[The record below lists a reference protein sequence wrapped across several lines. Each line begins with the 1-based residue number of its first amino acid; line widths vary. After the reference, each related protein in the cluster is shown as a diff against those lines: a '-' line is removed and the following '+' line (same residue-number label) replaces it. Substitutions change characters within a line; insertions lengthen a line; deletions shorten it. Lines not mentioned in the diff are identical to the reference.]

1 MAIVI
6 EGGIE
11 IGGSI
16 NIGGSAPAPIVSGS
30 VVFNGGNWL
39 RVPNN
44 SAFDQNNGAW
54 AVECYVYPTN
64 GTQGYIYMQNTSGFL
79 GLVYGGNTF
88 SVDQSGVGFQINSQ
102 AGFPIN
108 NWYHVAMVYDG
119 SGSISLFVNGGFQGS
134 AGVSGLVGSLAT
146 TQIGSYTP
154 GGNSPFRGNVSNLRV
169 TKGVAVYTGSFVVPS
184 APLATTQGSGT
195 NISAITGTQCQL
207 LLNTVAPNYFDDTSA
222 NAFTV
227 TNVNTVTTST
237 TNPYGSQLSSFVIK
251 LSDIASP
258 GIFNN
263 LGVYSGSGSWD
274 INVGFVGF
282 GSYDGSIG
290 TAIQFGSASAGV
302 LAQWV
307 ANWTNAGYDYNT
319 YSYAWNATWATGG
332 TGVVRMYLNPGANEV
347 NIVPIDT
354 GYFDADWRTA
364 PPQDIPAVQGV
375 FTLPVTLTPY
385 IPTTT
390 LSGAGQWC

>member
-6 EGGIE
+6 EGGID
-11 IGGSI
+11 IGGNI
-16 NIGGSAPAPIVSGS
+16 NIGGGSAPIVSGS

-102 AGFPIN
+102 NGFPIN

-134 AGVSGLVGSLAT
+134 AGVGGLVGSLAT
-146 TQIGSYTP
+146 TQIGCYTP
-154 GGNSPFRGNVSNLRV
+154 AGGDPFRGNVSNLRV
-169 TKGVAVYTGSFVVPS
+169 TKGVAVYTGNFVVPS
-184 APLATTQGSGT
+184 APLATTQGSST

-237 TNPYGSQLSSFVIK
+237 TNPYGSQLTSFVIK

-258 GIFNN
+258 GIFGG

-274 INVGFVGF
+274 INVGFSGPP
-282 GSYDGSIG
+282 YADGSIFC
-290 TAIQFGSASAGV
+290 AIEFGSASAGV

-319 YSYAWNATWATGG
+319 YAYAWNATWATGG
-332 TGVVRMYLNPGANEV
+332 TTVVRMRLQPSATGMQQV
-347 NIVPIDT
+347 FIVPVDT
-354 GYFDADWRTA
+354 SFQDWQIT
-364 PPQDIPAVQGV
+364 PTDQVPALQGV

-390 LSGAGQWC
+390 LGGSGSWC

>member
-1 MAIVI
+1 MAITI
-6 EGGIE
+6 EGGIA
-11 IGGSI
+11 IGGNI
-16 NIGGSAPAPIVSGS
+16 NIGSSGSAPILSGS
-30 VVFNGGNWL
+30 VVFNGSNRL
-39 RVPNN
+39 QVPNN
-44 SAFDQNNGAW
+44 TAFSQNSGAW
-54 AVECYVYPTN
+54 TVECYVYPTN
-64 GTQGYIYMQNTSGFL
+64 NTQGYIYMQNTSGFA

-88 SVDQSGVGFQINSQ
+88 SVDQSGVGFQINSS
-102 AGFPIN
+102 AGFPPN
-108 NWYHVAMVYDG
+108 NWYHVAMVCDG
-119 SGSISLFVNGGFQGS
+119 AGSISLFVNGGFQGS
-134 AGVSGLVGSLAT
+134 AGFGGLAVSAST

-154 GGNSPFRGNVSNLRV
+154 GGSDPFRGNVSNLRV

-258 GIFNN
+258 GIFGG
-263 LGVYSGSGSWD
+263 LGVYLGSGSWD
-274 INVGFVGF
+274 INVPFT
-282 GSYDGSIG
+282 GSYDGSIAD
-290 TAIQFGSASAGV
+290 AIQFGSASAGV

-307 ANWTNAGYDYNT
+307 AFFDNAGYDYNT
-319 YSYAWNATWATGG
+319 YSYAWNATWSTGG
-332 TGVVRMYLNPGANEV
+332 TGVVRMRLFPGASRKV
-347 NIVPIDT
+347 FIVPIDT
-354 GYFDADWRTA
+354 TFPDWQITSA
-364 PPQDIPAVQGV
+364 ELVPAVQGV

-390 LSGAGQWC
+390 LGSRGNWC

>member
-1 MAIVI
+1 MS
-6 EGGIE
+6 GITITGSVTINQGVT
-11 IGGSI
+11 IGAG
-16 NIGGSAPAPIVSGS
+16 APAPIVSGS
-30 VVFNGGNWL
+30 VVFNGSNRL
-39 RVPNN
+39 QVPNN
-44 SAFDQNNGAW
+44 TAFSQNSGAW

-79 GLVYGGNTF
+79 GLVYDGNTF

-119 SGSISLFVNGGFQGS
+119 SGSISLFVNGGYQGS

-169 TKGVAVYTGSFVVPS
+169 TKGVAVYTGNFVVPS

-237 TNPYGSQLSSFVIK
+237 TNPYGSQLTSFVIK

-258 GIFNN
+258 SIFNN

-274 INVGFVGF
+274 INVPFF
-282 GSYDGSIG
+282 GSYDGSIA
-290 TAIQFGSASAGV
+290 TAIEFGSASAGV
-302 LAQWV
+302 TAQWV

-332 TGVVRMYLNPGANEV
+332 TGVVRMKLNPNGGTQQIF
-347 NIVPIDT
+347 IVPIDT
-354 GYFDADWRTA
+354 SFQDWQIT
-364 PPQDIPAVQGV
+364 PTDQVPALQGV

-390 LSGAGQWC
+390 LGGSGNWC